1 MDRRWNTFH
10 KIGFYYLVAITFNLL
25 GITHIP
31 LWMFFV
37 PILIIGVFFV
47 LLDCL
52 MSIGDTTLIEK
63 YNQEEIEKYKERE
76 DVNATDTKSFISE
89 EFEQ

>member
-1 MDRRWNTFH
+1 MK
-10 KIGFYYLVAITFNLL
+10 KIGFYYLVVVILNLT
-25 GITHIP
+25 GIIHIP
-31 LWMFFV
+31 AGLLLL
-37 PILIIGVFFV
+37 PIFTILLLLFIIMRSADDVDGKLIK
-47 LLDCL
+47 
-52 MSIGDTTLIEK
+52 K